1 MFGFDIE
8 KHKKERLEKEAD

>member
-8 KHKKERLEKEAD
+8 KHKKERSEKEVD